1 MRNSI
6 NLAPLSALIP
16 PFWHPSLI
24 SINLFKCLDISNNN
38 STDDFSYLND
48 VIQVF
53 TKLLYDGSDDIK
65 GLNQKD
71 IVQLLLNELITFSQ
85 LVYQIYSGNLKLARQ
100 NIHNEY
106 NMITRKLIYTFSHPF
121 AQSRGLEVVF
131 YMTSMLTTM
140 MSLAKWTPPSLTD
153 SDTTTTA
160 TSEQINSDKNKLTT
174 ASNISDQIKLNFND
188 KGFDQW
194 AQHSVILSNI
204 IYSILDTSS
213 LLLSPSTNPHHHPQQ
228 QQAIHSQ
235 GITSSIYLNGT
246 ILSQL
251 CWSKSQ
257 TLLFKTL
264 VMDGISALS
273 EVYEKNRYML
283 NTGIFDNAADNSDPG
298 KPFLFV
304 LCYVCCY
311 VFVYVIN
318 SSLVLFLDLLFIYI
332 YIYYIQ

>member
-1 MRNSI
+1 MKISI

-24 SINLFKCLDISNNN
+24 SIKLFKCLDISDDN

-53 TKLLYDGSDDIK
+53 TKLLYDGSDEIK
-65 GLNQKD
+65 GLTQKD
-71 IVQLLLNELITFSQ
+71 ILQLLLNELITFSQ
-85 LVYQIYSGNLKLARQ
+85 LVYQIYSGTLKLARQ

-106 NMITRKLIYTFSHPF
+106 NIITRKLIYAFSHPF
-121 AQSRGLEVVF
+121 AQLRGLEVCF
-131 YMTSMLTTM
+131 HMITMLTTM
-140 MSLAKWTPPSLTD
+140 MSLAKLTPSLTD
-153 SDTTTTA
+153 SDNTTIEQ
-160 TSEQINSDKNKLTT
+160 TSSETINIVN
-174 ASNISDQIKLNFND
+174 SNNNLADQIKLNFND

-228 QQAIHSQ
+228 QQAIQSQ

-257 TLLFKTL
+257 TLLFKAL

-298 KPFLFV
+298 KLFLFV

-311 VFVYVIN
+311 VFIYVIN
-318 SSLVLFLDLLFIYI
+318 TSLVLFLDLL